1 MAEPS
6 TVARPYAEAA
16 FRLAVG
22 ENSTGN
28 ALAEWSRMLRALAQV
43 GHDERVRAAVA
54 DPKVSDAQVAGLFIS
69 VLGGQLSG
77 EAENFVR
84 VLAENRRIE
93 LLAEIRAQFEALKN
107 TREGVVEAEVHT
119 AFELSE
125 AQFADLVQRLERST
139 GRKVRA
145 EVRIDKEL
153 IGGVKLVLGDKV
165 IDGSARAQLAA
176 LETALK
182 A

>member
-16 FRLAVG
+16 FKLANEAG
-22 ENSTGN
+22 
-28 ALAEWSRMLRALAQV
+28 ALAKWSEMLSALAQV
-43 GHDERVRAAVA
+43 SADPRVRAAVA
-54 DPKVSDAQVAGLFIS
+54 DPNLPDAKVAGLFIS
-69 VLGGQLSG
+69 ILGGRLDA

-84 VLAENRRIE
+84 VLAQNNRLD
-93 LLAEIRAQFEALKN
+93 LLPEMRAQFEAFKN
-107 TREGVVEAEVHT
+107 GREGVVEAEVQS
-119 AFELSE
+119 AFELSDG
-125 AQFADLVQRLERST
+125 QLADLVQRLEKKT

-145 EVRIDKEL
+145 KVNVDREL
-153 IGGVKLVLGDKV
+153 IGGVKIVLGDKV
-165 IDGSARAQLAA
+165 IDGSARAQLGA

>member
-16 FRLAVG
+16 FRLADAAG
-22 ENSTGN
+22 
-28 ALAEWSRMLRALAQV
+28 ALAKWSEMLAALAQV
-43 GHDERVRAAVA
+43 GADARVRAAIA
-54 DPKVSDAQVAGLFIS
+54 DPNLGDAKRAGLFIS
-69 VLGGQLSG
+69 ILAGKLDGQ
-77 EAENFVR
+77 AENFLR
-84 VLAENRRIE
+84 VLAENDRLG
-93 LLAEIRAQFEALKN
+93 LLPQIREQFEALKN
-107 TREGVVEAEVHT
+107 EREGVVEAEVLS

-125 AQFADLVQRLERST
+125 DQVKDLVARLEKKT

-145 EVRIDKEL
+145 RVSVDREL
-153 IGGVKLVLGDKV
+153 IGGIKVVLGDKV
-165 IDGSARAQLAA
+165 IDGSARAQLGA

>member
-16 FRLAVG
+16 FRLADAAG
-22 ENSTGN
+22 
-28 ALAEWSRMLRALAQV
+28 ALAKWSEILDALALV
-43 GHDERVRAAVA
+43 ARDERVQRAVA
-54 DPKVSDAQVAGLFIS
+54 DPHLSDAQAAGIFIS
-69 VLGGQLSG
+69 VLNGRLTG

-93 LLAEIRAQFEALKN
+93 LLPEIHAQFEALKN
-107 TREGVVEAEVHT
+107 EREGVVEAEVQS
-119 AFELSE
+119 AFELTE
-125 AQFADLVQRLERST
+125 AQIADLVQRLEKKT
-139 GRKVRA
+139 GCKVRTK
-145 EVRIDKEL
+145 VTINKDL
-153 IGGVKLVLGDKV
+153 IAGVKVVLGDKV
-165 IDGSARAQLAA
+165 IDASARAQLGA